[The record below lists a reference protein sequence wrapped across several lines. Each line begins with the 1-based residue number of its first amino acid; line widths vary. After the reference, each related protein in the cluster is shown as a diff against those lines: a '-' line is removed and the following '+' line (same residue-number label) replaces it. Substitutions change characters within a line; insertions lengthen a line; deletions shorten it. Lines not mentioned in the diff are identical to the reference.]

1 VVGHHQTDPCD
12 QGAETA
18 GVGVAAGSVAIGG
31 LAVEKQSGRAEPG
44 GRQAASRHGITA
56 VGTLELFSAEADA
69 QFCPLA
75 ISTVDPLRLVRWNE
89 PLARRWRLNPRPGDA
104 AHRFME
110 STWFDH
116 YRESGIGARQRNVLL
131 SYDETRVG
139 RTTRFAK
146 ILTMPCPL
154 HEFIILRIQP
164 ISRRKYQEA
173 PFAMRVTAIGGERRA

>member
-1 VVGHHQTDPCD
+1 MTVRRPVTVVFE
-12 QGAETA
+12 GA
-18 GVGVAAGSVAIGG
+18 VA
-31 LAVEKQSGRAEPG
+31 
-44 GRQAASRHGITA
+44 
-56 VGTLELFSAEADA
+56 
-69 QFCPLA
+69 
-75 ISTVDPLRLVRWNE
+75 
-89 PLARRWRLNPRPGDA
+89 DA